1 MNPKKLW
8 QALKRS
14 FTQFSED
21 NVLTLAASLAYYAMF
36 SIGPLLVI
44 AVGVAG
50 LVMGKQEVRHQVHDQ
65 LQSLLGA
72 NSAKTVESMMAAQKH
87 GSSLITTIVGI
98 VALLFG
104 AAGVFGQLQTA
115 LNTIWEVESKPGT
128 GIKGFIRQRF
138 LSLTMVLG
146 TGFLLLVSM
155 VLTTALTAGM
165 GAIWK
170 NIPMGEGIAHG
181 LNFIVSFGVITLLFA
196 MIFKYLP
203 DVKIP
208 FRVVWFGAILTAFL
222 FTAGKYALSMY
233 LGRESTSSPFGAAGS
248 VIIIMMWVYYASV
261 ILLYG
266 VEYTH
271 AYAKVTGTEVVPS
284 KYAVPVTEEQRA
296 QQGKDPRKKLG
307 KGQQHGK
314 GVPVHANNKTQPDDG
329 RAKRGEFDGKPAIAA
344 AIVAEHEKRLAQ
356 EDEAL
361 AGISLGDWKL
371 PRHPK
376 EYVPMLLVAGLAG
389 GLLLRLKVLRHSA
402 RIFLSTR

>member
-8 QALKRS
+8 PALKQS
-14 FTQFSED
+14 FSQFSED
-21 NVLTLAASLAYYAMF
+21 KVLTLAASLAYYAMF

-65 LQSLLGA
+65 LQGLLGA
-72 NSAKTVESMMAAQKH
+72 NSATTVESMMAAQKH
-87 GSSLITTIVGI
+87 GSSLITTMVGI

-104 AAGVFGQLQTA
+104 AAGAFGQLQTA
-115 LNTIWEVESKPGT
+115 LNTIWEVESKPGA

-138 LSLTMVLG
+138 LSLSMVLG

-155 VLTTALTAGM
+155 VLTTVLTAGM

-170 NIPMGEGIAHG
+170 NIPMGEGLAHA

-208 FRVVWFGAILTAFL
+208 FRVVWFGAILTALL
-222 FTAGKYALSMY
+222 FTIGKYALAMY
-233 LGRESTSSPFGAAGS
+233 LGRESTASPFGAAGS
-248 VIIIMMWVYYASV
+248 VILIMMWVYYASV

-266 VEYTH
+266 VEFTH
-271 AYAKVTGTEVVPS
+271 AYAKVTGTEVVPT
-284 KYAVPVTEEQRA
+284 KYAVPVTDEQRA
-296 QQGKDPRKKLG
+296 QRGMEPGKKSG
-307 KGQQHGK
+307 KGQPRRQGA
-314 GVPVHANNKTQPDDG
+314 PVRANNEAPPDHRG
-329 RAKRGEFDGKPAIAA
+329 AKEEEFDGKPAIAA
-344 AIVAEHEKRLAQ
+344 AMVAEHEKRVAQ

-361 AGISLGDWKL
+361 AAMSLGYWKIAH
-371 PRHPK
+371 HPK
-376 EYVPMLLVAGLAG
+376 EYVPVLLAAGLAG
-389 GLLLRLKVLRHSA
+389 GLLLRFKALRHGV
-402 RIFLSTR
+402 RIFLRNS